1 MLKTILWPAIRLMGR
16 LSYAAKFG
24 LISFLFMVPLVFL
37 SGQVFYASY
46 QSLKKTESELV
57 AVDNIQSMMN
67 VVYTIEDYRNY
78 ASPSIFQQDTRLNSR
93 VKEYRL
99 SIDGQFNK
107 AIEAIENDD
116 LSEQLIA
123 FKKNNFSKLS
133 VDGNARMPTL
143 PDQFKF
149 YQEVIDQLYL
159 VINKYAQSTGLALDS
174 DPEIQQLLIISLA
187 NSPVIRDAAGLG
199 YSASIFAMIEKYL
212 QSMTYDFLNDVFDQ
226 MAAAVPDIQLVTSSL
241 EALGLDSVAEQATNS
256 GNGML
261 DIQMTLDEEII
272 AATSV
277 TMDWVDFEAMAQSK
291 IQALRD
297 LDGMVLP
304 LIGKKLQARLDDQNS
319 HMLVTASVLLTV
331 MAIIIYLYSAFFL
344 SVQYSI
350 ARFFS
355 AAQKI
360 AKGDL
365 TQVIVFAGTDE
376 MGQLR
381 DAFNEMTSEV
391 RGILS
396 TVKDTAENVGEKVAD
411 VETIANNSR
420 KSVNTQML
428 QTEEV
433 ANTITDMSDRAS
445 TVVIMAGEAEQAA
458 LSGADRSQQAGK
470 VVDHV
475 ITDVQQL
482 SEEMS
487 NSMEAVNRLAD
498 NSTNISSIL
507 GTIKGIAEQT
517 NLLALN
523 AAIEAARAGEQGRGF
538 AVVADEVRTLA
549 SRTQGSAEE
558 IEGLIKEVQQ
568 NIQRAV
574 ETMEINRTMVNK
586 TVDSS
591 GQVGEALESIQ
602 GSMQEIQRKTLEIV
616 STASSQQEAAKA
628 LNNNLSVIRGH
639 GEETAKNV
647 EGTVD
652 AVRQTQSLT
661 ESLKQRV
668 ERFKV

>member
-1 MLKTILWPAIRLMGR
+1 MFKKVLWPAIRLMGQ

-24 LISFLFMVPLVFL
+24 LISFLFMVPLVIL

-57 AVDNIQSMMN
+57 AVYNIQEIMA
-67 VVYTIEDYRNY
+67 VVYAIEDFRNH
-78 ASPSIFQQDTRLNSR
+78 AAPLVFQQDAELKARMLDYRGSVDIQFKKAMNKIDNTEL
-93 VKEYRL
+93 KEQLTVFSKNHLSKL
-99 SIDGQFNK
+99 SIDG
-107 AIEAIENDD
+107 D
-116 LSEQLIA
+116 S
-123 FKKNNFSKLS
+123 
-133 VDGNARMPTL
+133 RMPTL
-143 PDQFKF
+143 PDQFNY
-149 YQEVIDQLYL
+149 YQQVIEQLYL

-174 DPEIQQLLIISLA
+174 DPEVQQLMLITLS
-187 NSPVIRDAAGLG
+187 NSPVIRNAAGVG
-199 YSASIFAMIEKYL
+199 YAAGIFAMIEKYL
-212 QSMTYDFLNDVFDQ
+212 QSMTYDLMNDVFDQ
-226 MAAAVPDIQLVTSSL
+226 MSGVGPDIQLITSSL
-241 EALGLDSVAEQATNS
+241 ESLGLVTIAQQAKIAGT
-256 GNGML
+256 GMT
-261 DIQMTLDEEII
+261 DIQMTIDEEVI
-272 AATSV
+272 AATNINM
-277 TMDWVDFEAMAQSK
+277 TWLEFEAFSQPK
-291 IQALRD
+291 IEALKS
-297 LDGMVLP
+297 LDNTLFP
-304 LIGKKLQARLDDQNS
+304 LIAKKLQTRLDEQNS
-319 HMLVTASVLLTV
+319 HMVTTAISILAVLLV
-331 MAIIIYLYSAFFL
+331 IIYLYSAFFL

-350 ARFFS
+350 ARFYA

-365 TQVIVFAGTDE
+365 TQVISFDGKDE

-396 TVKDTAENVGEKVAD
+396 VVKETADNVGEKVSD
-411 VETIANNSR
+411 VEVIANSSR
-420 KSVNTQML
+420 ESVNTQMV

-433 ANTITDMSDRAS
+433 ANTITDMSERAHMVM
-445 TVVIMAGEAEQAA
+445 TMAGEAEKSA
-458 LSGADRSQQAGK
+458 LSGADRSTQAGK
-470 VVDHV
+470 VVLNV
-475 ITDVQQL
+475 ITDVKQL

-487 NSMEAVNRLAD
+487 HSMEAVNRLAD

-558 IEGLIKEVQQ
+558 IDALIKEVQQ

-574 ETMEINRTMVNK
+574 DTMEVNRTMVNK

-591 GQVGEALESIQ
+591 GLVGEALESIQ
-602 GSMQEIQRKTLEIV
+602 ISMKDIQSKTLEIV
-616 STASSQQEAAKA
+616 SSSSNQQEAAKA
-628 LNNNLSVIRGH
+628 LDNNLLVIREQG
-639 GEETAKNV
+639 GETVQNV
-647 EGTVD
+647 EGTVK
-652 AVRQTQSLT
+652 AVRQTQALT
-661 ESLKQRV
+661 ESLKERV

>member
-1 MLKTILWPAIRLMGR
+1 MFKKVLWPAIRLMGQ

-24 LISFLFMVPLVFL
+24 LISFLFMVPLVIL

-57 AVDNIQSMMN
+57 AVYNIQEIMA
-67 VVYTIEDYRNY
+67 VVYAIEDFRNH
-78 ASPSIFQQDTRLNSR
+78 AAPLVFQQDAELKARMLDYRGSVDIQFKKAMNKIDNTEL
-93 VKEYRL
+93 KEQLTVFSKNHLSKL
-99 SIDGQFNK
+99 SIDG
-107 AIEAIENDD
+107 D
-116 LSEQLIA
+116 S
-123 FKKNNFSKLS
+123 
-133 VDGNARMPTL
+133 RMPTL
-143 PDQFKF
+143 PDQFNY
-149 YQEVIDQLYL
+149 YQQVIEQLYL

-174 DPEIQQLLIISLA
+174 DPEVQQLMLITLS
-187 NSPVIRDAAGLG
+187 NSPVIRNAAGVG
-199 YSASIFAMIEKYL
+199 YAAGIFAMIEKYL
-212 QSMTYDFLNDVFDQ
+212 QSMTYDLMNDVFDQ
-226 MAAAVPDIQLVTSSL
+226 MSGVGPDIQLITSSL
-241 EALGLDSVAEQATNS
+241 ESLGLVTIAEQAKIA
-256 GNGML
+256 GAGMT
-261 DIQMTLDEEII
+261 DIQMTIDEEVI
-272 AATSV
+272 AATNINM
-277 TMDWVDFEAMAQSK
+277 TWLEFEAFSQPK
-291 IQALRD
+291 IEALKS
-297 LDGMVLP
+297 LDNTLFP
-304 LIGKKLQARLDDQNS
+304 LIAKKLQTRLDEQNS
-319 HMLVTASVLLTV
+319 HMVTTAISILAVLLV
-331 MAIIIYLYSAFFL
+331 IIYLYSAFFL

-350 ARFFS
+350 ARFYA

-365 TQVIVFAGTDE
+365 TQVISFDGKDE

-396 TVKDTAENVGEKVAD
+396 VVKETADNVGEKVSD
-411 VETIANNSR
+411 VEVIANSSR
-420 KSVNTQML
+420 ESVNTQMV

-433 ANTITDMSDRAS
+433 ANTITDMSERAHMVM
-445 TVVIMAGEAEQAA
+445 TMAGEAEKSA
-458 LSGADRSQQAGK
+458 LSGADRSTQAGK
-470 VVDHV
+470 VVLNV
-475 ITDVQQL
+475 ITDVKQL

-487 NSMEAVNRLAD
+487 HSMEAVNRLAD

-558 IEGLIKEVQQ
+558 IDALIKEVQQ

-574 ETMEINRTMVNK
+574 DTMEVNRTMVNK

-591 GQVGEALESIQ
+591 GLVGEALESIQ
-602 GSMQEIQRKTLEIV
+602 ISMKDIQSKTLEIV
-616 STASSQQEAAKA
+616 SSSSNQQEAAKA
-628 LNNNLSVIRGH
+628 LDNNLLVIREQG
-639 GEETAKNV
+639 GETVQNV
-647 EGTVD
+647 EGTVK
-652 AVRQTQSLT
+652 AVRQTQALT
-661 ESLKQRV
+661 ESLKERV

>member
-1 MLKTILWPAIRLMGR
+1 MFKKVLWPAIRLMGQ

-24 LISFLFMVPLVFL
+24 LISFLFMVPLVIL

-57 AVDNIQSMMN
+57 AVYNIQEIMA
-67 VVYTIEDYRNY
+67 VVYAIEDFRNH
-78 ASPSIFQQDTRLNSR
+78 AAPLVFQQDAELKARMLDYRGSVDIQFKKAMNKIDNTEL
-93 VKEYRL
+93 KEQLTVFSKNHLSKL
-99 SIDGQFNK
+99 SIDG
-107 AIEAIENDD
+107 D
-116 LSEQLIA
+116 S
-123 FKKNNFSKLS
+123 
-133 VDGNARMPTL
+133 RMPTL
-143 PDQFKF
+143 PDQFNY
-149 YQEVIDQLYL
+149 YQQVIEQLYL

-174 DPEIQQLLIISLA
+174 DPEVQQLMLITLSY
-187 NSPVIRDAAGLG
+187 SPVIRNAAGVG
-199 YSASIFAMIEKYL
+199 YAAGIFAMIEKYL
-212 QSMTYDFLNDVFDQ
+212 QSMTYDLMNDVFDQ
-226 MAAAVPDIQLVTSSL
+226 MSGVGPDIQLITSSL
-241 EALGLDSVAEQATNS
+241 ESLGLVTIAQQAKIA
-256 GNGML
+256 GAGMT
-261 DIQMTLDEEII
+261 DIQMTIDEEVI
-272 AATSV
+272 AATNINM
-277 TMDWVDFEAMAQSK
+277 TWLEFEAFSQPK
-291 IQALRD
+291 IEALKS
-297 LDGMVLP
+297 LDNTLFP
-304 LIGKKLQARLDDQNS
+304 LIAKKLQTRLDEQNS
-319 HMLVTASVLLTV
+319 HMVTTAISILAVLLV
-331 MAIIIYLYSAFFL
+331 IIYLYSAFFL

-350 ARFFS
+350 ARFYA

-365 TQVIVFAGTDE
+365 TQVISFDGKDE

-396 TVKDTAENVGEKVAD
+396 VVKETADNVGEKVSD
-411 VETIANNSR
+411 VEVIANSSR
-420 KSVNTQML
+420 ESVNTQMV

-433 ANTITDMSDRAS
+433 ANTITDMSERAHMVM
-445 TVVIMAGEAEQAA
+445 TMAGEAEKSA
-458 LSGADRSQQAGK
+458 LSGADRSTQAGK
-470 VVDHV
+470 VVLNV
-475 ITDVQQL
+475 ITDVKQL

-487 NSMEAVNRLAD
+487 HSMEAVNRLAD

-558 IEGLIKEVQQ
+558 IDALIKEVQQ

-574 ETMEINRTMVNK
+574 DTMEVNRTMVNK

-591 GQVGEALESIQ
+591 GLVGEALESIQ
-602 GSMQEIQRKTLEIV
+602 ISMKDIQSKTLEIV
-616 STASSQQEAAKA
+616 SSSSNQQEAAKA
-628 LNNNLSVIRGH
+628 LDNNLLVIREQG
-639 GEETAKNV
+639 GETVQNV
-647 EGTVD
+647 EGTVK
-652 AVRQTQSLT
+652 AVRQTQALT
-661 ESLKQRV
+661 ESLKERV

>member
-1 MLKTILWPAIRLMGR
+1 MLKTILWPAIRLMGQ

-46 QSLKKTESELV
+46 QSLQKTESELV
-57 AVDNIQSMMN
+57 AVYNIQSIMN
-67 VVYTIEDYRNY
+67 VVYSLEDYRNY
-78 ASPSIFQQDTRLNSR
+78 ASPLVFQRDTTLNSR
-93 VKEYRL
+93 MLGYRTNV
-99 SIDGQFNK
+99 DDQFNK
-107 AIEAIENDD
+107 AIKDIDNKD
-116 LSEQLIA
+116 LKEQLVV
-123 FKKNNFSKLS
+123 FKQGNFSLLS
-133 VDGNARMPTL
+133 VDGSARMPTL
-143 PDQFKF
+143 PAQFTF
-149 YQEVIDQLYL
+149 YQQIIDQLYL
-159 VINKYAQSTGLALDS
+159 IINKYAQSTGLALDS

-187 NSPVIRDAAGLG
+187 NSPVIRNAAGIG
-199 YSASIFAMIEKYL
+199 YSAGIFAMIEKYL
-212 QSMTYDFLNDVFDQ
+212 KSLTYDLLNDVYDSIS
-226 MAAAVPDIQLVTSSL
+226 AVESDIKLISSSL
-241 EALGLDSVAEQATNS
+241 EALGLDTTAEQAKTS
-256 GNGML
+256 GKGVF
-261 DIQMTLDEEII
+261 DIQAVLDEEVI
-272 AATSV
+272 ATSRV
-277 TMDWVDFEAMAQSK
+277 TMHWIDFGIIAQSK

-297 LDGMVLP
+297 LDGMVLS
-304 LIGKKLQARLDDQNS
+304 LIAVKLQARLDDQNS

-331 MAIIIYLYSAFFL
+331 MTIIIYLYSAFFL

-360 AKGDL
+360 AMGDL
-365 TQVIVFAGTDE
+365 TQIINFDSKDE

-396 TVKDTAENVGEKVAD
+396 TVKDTAENVGEKVSD
-411 VETIANNSR
+411 VETFANNSR
-420 KSVNTQML
+420 ESVNTQMSEI
-428 QTEEV
+428 EEV
-433 ANTITDMSDRAS
+433 ANTIINMSERAS
-445 TVVIMAGEAEQAA
+445 TVVIMAGEAEEAA
-458 LSGADRSQQAGK
+458 LSGADRSQEARK

-475 ITDVQQL
+475 LTDVQQL
-482 SEEMS
+482 SKEMS

-574 ETMEINRTMVNK
+574 ETMEINGTMVSK

-591 GQVGEALESIQ
+591 AQVGEALESIH
-602 GSMQEIQRKTLEIV
+602 GSMQEIQRKTLDIV

-628 LNNNLSVIRGH
+628 LNNNLSTIRVH
-639 GEETAKNV
+639 GEETVRNV
-647 EGTVD
+647 ENTVD

-661 ESLKQRV
+661 ESLTQRV

>member
-1 MLKTILWPAIRLMGR
+1 MLKTIFWPAIRLMGR

-46 QSLKKTESELV
+46 QSLQKTESELV
-57 AVDNIQSMMN
+57 AVYNIQSIMN
-67 VVYTIEDYRNY
+67 VVYSLEDYRNY
-78 ASPSIFQQDTRLNSR
+78 ASPLVFQRESTLNSR
-93 VKEYRL
+93 MLNYRT
-99 SIDGQFNK
+99 SVDDEFNK
-107 AIEAIENDD
+107 AIKDIDNKD
-116 LSEQLIA
+116 LREQLVV
-123 FKKNNFSKLS
+123 FKQGNFSLLS
-133 VDGNARMPTL
+133 VDGSARMPTL
-143 PDQFKF
+143 PAQVTY
-149 YQEVIDQLYL
+149 YQQIIDQLYL
-159 VINKYAQSTGLALDS
+159 IINKYAQSTGLALDS

-187 NSPVIRDAAGLG
+187 NSPVIRNAAGIA
-199 YSASIFAMIEKYL
+199 YSAGIFAMIEKYL
-212 QSMTYDFLNDVFDQ
+212 KSKTYDLLNDVYDSIS
-226 MAAAVPDIQLVTSSL
+226 AVESDIKLISSSL
-241 EALGLDSVAEQATNS
+241 EALGLDTIAEQAKTS
-256 GNGML
+256 GKGVF
-261 DIQMTLDEEII
+261 DIQAVLDEEVI
-272 AATSV
+272 ATSRV
-277 TMDWVDFEAMAQSK
+277 TMNWIDFGVIAQPK

-304 LIGKKLQARLDDQNS
+304 LIAVKLQARLDEQNS
-319 HMLVTASVLLTV
+319 HMLMIASALLAV
-331 MAIIIYLYSAFFL
+331 MTIIIYLYIAFFL

-365 TQVIVFAGTDE
+365 TQIINFDGKDE

-396 TVKDTAENVGEKVAD
+396 TVKDTAENVGEKVSD

-420 KSVNTQML
+420 KSVNTQMSE
-428 QTEEV
+428 TEEV
-433 ANTITDMSDRAS
+433 ANTIINMSERAS
-445 TVVIMAGEAEQAA
+445 TVVIMAGEAEEAA
-458 LSGADRSQQAGK
+458 LSGADRSQQARK

-482 SEEMS
+482 SKEMS

-591 GQVGEALESIQ
+591 AQVSEALESIQ
-602 GSMQEIQRKTLEIV
+602 GSMQEIQRKTLDIV

-628 LNNNLSVIRGH
+628 LNNNLSTIRVH
-639 GEETAKNV
+639 GEETVRNV
-647 EGTVD
+647 AETVD

-661 ESLKQRV
+661 ESLTQRV

>member
-1 MLKTILWPAIRLMGR
+1 MLKKILWPAIRLMGQ

-46 QSLKKTESELV
+46 QSLQKTESELL
-57 AVDNIQSMMN
+57 AVHNIQDIMN
-67 VVYTIEDYRNY
+67 IVYSLEDYRNY
-78 ASPSIFQQDTRLNSR
+78 SSPLIFQKDSTLNSR
-93 VKEYRL
+93 MLDYRSKVDEQFEKAIKAIDSDEL
-99 SIDGQFNK
+99 RQQLVVFKKDNFNKLTIDG
-107 AIEAIENDD
+107 D
-116 LSEQLIA
+116 S
-123 FKKNNFSKLS
+123 
-133 VDGNARMPTL
+133 RMPTL
-143 PDQFKF
+143 FDQFKF
-149 YQEVIDQLYL
+149 YQQVIDQLYL

-174 DPEIQQLLIISLA
+174 DPEIQQLLIISLT
-187 NSPVIRDAAGLG
+187 NSPVIRNAAGLG
-199 YSASIFAMIEKYL
+199 YSANIFAMIEQYL
-212 QSMTYDFLNDVFDQ
+212 RAMTYDLLNDVFDN
-226 MAAAVPDIQLVTSSL
+226 MSAVKPDIQLIASSL
-241 EALGLDSVAEQATNS
+241 EALGLSAIAEQAKIS

-261 DIQMTLDEEII
+261 DIQTILDEEVI

-277 TMDWVDFEAMAQSK
+277 TMNWIDFEKTAKPK

-297 LDGMVLP
+297 LDGFVLP
-304 LIGKKLQARLDDQNS
+304 LIGEKLETRLVDQSS
-319 HMLVTASVLLTV
+319 HMLMTASVLLTV
-331 MAIIIYLYSAFFL
+331 MTIIIYLYSAFFL

-360 AKGDL
+360 AQGDL
-365 TQVIVFAGTDE
+365 TQVITFDGKDE

-396 TVKDTAENVGEKVAD
+396 TVKDTAENVGEKVSD
-411 VETIANNSR
+411 VERIANSSR
-420 KSVNTQML
+420 ESVNTQMS

-433 ANTITDMSDRAS
+433 ANTITDMSERAS
-445 TVVIMAGEAEQAA
+445 TVVAMAGQAEEAA
-458 LSGADRSQQAGK
+458 LSGAERSEQAGK
-470 VVDHV
+470 VVHNV
-475 ITDVQQL
+475 ISDVQHL

-628 LNNNLSVIRGH
+628 LNNNLLVIREH
-639 GEETAKNV
+639 GEDTVKNV

-661 ESLKQRV
+661 ESLTQRV

>member
-46 QSLKKTESELV
+46 QSLKKTESEMI
-57 AVDNIQSMMN
+57 AVHNIHKVMD
-67 VVYTIEDYRNY
+67 VVYAIEDFRNH
-78 ASPSIFQQDTRLNSR
+78 AAPLVFQVDSELKSR
-93 VKEYRL
+93 MDEYRSNIDKQFKKALNEIDNEEL
-99 SIDGQFNK
+99 SN
-107 AIEAIENDD
+107 
-116 LSEQLIA
+116 QLLA

-133 VDGNARMPTL
+133 IDGDSRTPTL
-143 PDQFKF
+143 PDQFNF
-149 YQEVIDQLYL
+149 YQQVIDQLYL
-159 VINKYAQSTGLALDS
+159 VLNQYAQSTGLALDS
-174 DPEIQQLLIISLA
+174 DPEIQQLMLITLTNAPI
-187 NSPVIRDAAGLG
+187 IRDVTGLG
-199 YSASIFAMIEKYL
+199 YAAGIFAMVEKYL
-212 QSMTYDFLNDVFDQ
+212 QSMTYDFLNDVYDQ
-226 MAAAVPDIQLVTSSL
+226 IVAVEPDVQLVKTSL
-241 EALGLDSVAEQATNS
+241 EGLGLLAVAEQAALS
-256 GNGML
+256 GKGMI
-261 DIQMTLDEEII
+261 DIQVTLDEEVI
-272 AATSV
+272 AATNLNM
-277 TMDWVDFEAMAQSK
+277 TWTQFETFSQPKIKAQ
-291 IQALRD
+291 RE
-297 LDGMVLP
+297 LDNMILP
-304 LIGKKLQARLDDQNS
+304 LIAKKLQKRLDDQTS
-319 HMLVTASVLLTV
+319 HMFTTAAVLLTV
-331 MAIIIYLYSAFFL
+331 MSIIIYLYSAFFL

-360 AKGDL
+360 AQGDL
-365 TQVIVFAGTDE
+365 TQTINFDGKDE

-396 TVKDTAENVGEKVAD
+396 TVKDTAENVGEKVSD
-411 VETIANNSR
+411 VETIANSSR
-420 KSVNTQML
+420 QAVNTQMA

-433 ANTITDMSDRAS
+433 ANTITDMSERAI
-445 TVVIMAGEAEQAA
+445 TVVSMAGDAEQAA
-458 LSGADRSQQAGK
+458 LSGAERSTQAGE
-470 VVDHV
+470 VVNHV
-475 ITDVQQL
+475 ITDVQHL

-574 ETMEINRTMVNK
+574 DTMEVNRTMVDK

-602 GSMQEIQRKTLEIV
+602 GSMREIQNKTLEIV
-616 STASSQQEAAKA
+616 SMASNQQEAAKA
-628 LNNNLSVIRGH
+628 LDSNLSVIREH
-639 GEETAKNV
+639 GEETVKNV
-647 EGTVD
+647 EGTVN

-661 ESLKQRV
+661 ESLTQRV

>member
-1 MLKTILWPAIRLMGR
+1 MI
-16 LSYAAKFG
+16 
-24 LISFLFMVPLVFL
+24 
-37 SGQVFYASY
+37 
-46 QSLKKTESELV
+46 
-57 AVDNIQSMMN
+57 
-67 VVYTIEDYRNY
+67 
-78 ASPSIFQQDTRLNSR
+78 
-93 VKEYRL
+93 
-99 SIDGQFNK
+99 
-107 AIEAIENDD
+107 
-116 LSEQLIA
+116 
-123 FKKNNFSKLS
+123 
-133 VDGNARMPTL
+133 
-143 PDQFKF
+143 
-149 YQEVIDQLYL
+149 
-159 VINKYAQSTGLALDS
+159 
-174 DPEIQQLLIISLA
+174 EIQ
-187 NSPVIRDAAGLG
+187 
-199 YSASIFAMIEKYL
+199 
-212 QSMTYDFLNDVFDQ
+212 T
-226 MAAAVPDIQLVTSSL
+226 
-241 EALGLDSVAEQATNS
+241 
-256 GNGML
+256 
-261 DIQMTLDEEII
+261 TLDDEVI

-277 TMDWVDFEAMAQSK
+277 TMAWIDFETIAQPK

-297 LDGMVLP
+297 LDSMILP
-304 LIGKKLQARLDDQNS
+304 LIGEKLQARLDDQSS
-319 HMLVTASVLLTV
+319 HMLLTASVLLTV
-331 MAIIIYLYSAFFL
+331 MTIIIYLYSAFFL

-360 AKGDL
+360 AEGDL
-365 TQVIVFAGTDE
+365 TQVITFAGKDE

-396 TVKDTAENVGEKVAD
+396 TVKDTAENVGNKVSD
-411 VETIANNSR
+411 VEAIANSSR
-420 KSVNTQML
+420 QSVNTQMAE
-428 QTEEV
+428 TEEV
-433 ANTITDMSDRAS
+433 ANTIIDLSERAS
-445 TVVIMAGEAEQAA
+445 TVVIMAGEAEKSA
-458 LSGADRSQQAGK
+458 LSGAERSTQASN
-470 VVDHV
+470 VVLNV

-549 SRTQGSAEE
+549 SRTQGSAAE

-574 ETMEINRTMVNK
+574 DTMEINRTMVNK

-591 GQVGEALESIQ
+591 GQVGEALESIK
-602 GSMQEIQRKTLEIV
+602 GSMQEIQRKTLDIV

-639 GEETAKNV
+639 GEETVNNV
-647 EGTVD
+647 EGTLD

-661 ESLKQRV
+661 ESLTQRV

>member
-46 QSLKKTESELV
+46 QSLKKTESEMI
-57 AVDNIQSMMN
+57 AAHNIQQVMSI
-67 VVYTIEDYRNY
+67 VYALEDFRNH
-78 ASPSIFQQDTRLNSR
+78 AAPLVFQQDSQLNSR
-93 VKEYRL
+93 MLDYRSEVDSKYAKAL
-99 SIDGQFNK
+99 DAID
-107 AIEAIENDD
+107 NDD
-116 LSEQLIA
+116 LTEQLQA

-133 VDGNARMPTL
+133 VDGDSRTPTL
-143 PDQFKF
+143 PDQFNF
-149 YQEVIDQLYL
+149 YQQVIDQLYL
-159 VINKYAQSTGLALDS
+159 VINTYAQSTGLALDS
-174 DPEIQQLLIISLA
+174 DPEIQQLMLITLA
-187 NSPVIRDAAGLG
+187 NSPVIRDAASLG
-199 YSASIFAMIEKYL
+199 YTAGIFAMIEKYL
-212 QSMTYDFLNDVFDQ
+212 QSMTYDLLNDVYDR
-226 MAAAVPDIQLVTSSL
+226 MVAVETDVQLVTSSL
-241 EALGLDSVAEQATNS
+241 EGLGLNSIAEQAKVS
-256 GNGML
+256 GKGMV
-261 DIQMTLDEEII
+261 DIQITLDEEVV
-272 AATSV
+272 AATNL
-277 TMDWVDFEAMAQSK
+277 TMTWTEFETYSMPRIK
-291 IQALRD
+291 ALRE
-297 LDGMVLP
+297 LDSLILP
-304 LIGKKLQARLDDQNS
+304 LIAQKLQARLDDQRS
-319 HMLVTASVLLTV
+319 HMFTTATVLLTV
-331 MAIIIYLYSAFFL
+331 MSIIIYLYSAFFL

-360 AKGDL
+360 AQGDL
-365 TQVIVFAGTDE
+365 TQRINFDGKDE

-396 TVKDTAENVGEKVAD
+396 TVKDTAENVGEKVSD
-411 VETIANNSR
+411 VETIANSSR
-420 KSVNTQML
+420 QAVNTQMA

-433 ANTITDMSDRAS
+433 ANTITDMSERAI
-445 TVVIMAGEAEQAA
+445 TVVSMAGDAEQAA
-458 LSGADRSQQAGK
+458 LSGADRSTQAGE
-470 VVDHV
+470 VVNNV
-475 ITDVQQL
+475 ISDVQHL

-574 ETMEINRTMVNK
+574 DTMEVNRTMVDK

-602 GSMQEIQRKTLEIV
+602 GSMREIQSKTLEIV
-616 STASSQQEAAKA
+616 STASNQQEAAKA
-628 LNNNLSVIRGH
+628 LDNNLSVIREH
-639 GEETAKNV
+639 GEETVQNV

-661 ESLKQRV
+661 ESLTQRV

>member
-1 MLKTILWPAIRLMGR
+1 MLKTVLWPAIRLMGR

-46 QSLKKTESELV
+46 QSLKKTESELI
-57 AVDNIQSMMN
+57 AVHNIQQVMTI
-67 VVYTIEDYRNY
+67 VYAIEDYRNH
-78 ASPSIFQQDTRLNSR
+78 AAPLVFQVDSELNSR
-93 VKEYRL
+93 MLDYR
-99 SIDGQFNK
+99 SAIDSKYSK
-107 AIEAIENDD
+107 ALEEIDNDS
-116 LSEQLIA
+116 LTQQLIS

-133 VDGNARMPTL
+133 IDGDSRTPTM
-143 PDQFKF
+143 PDQFNF
-149 YQEVIDQLYL
+149 YQQVIDQLYL
-159 VINKYAQSTGLALDS
+159 VINQYAQSTGLALDS
-174 DPEIQQLLIISLA
+174 DPEIQQLMLITLSNA
-187 NSPVIRDAAGLG
+187 PVIRDAAGFG
-199 YSASIFAMIEKYL
+199 YAAGIYAMIEKYL
-212 QSMTYDFLNDVFDQ
+212 QSMTYDFLNDVYDR
-226 MAAAVPDIQLVTSSL
+226 MAAVETDIQLVTSSL
-241 EALGLDSVAEQATNS
+241 ETLGLNEIADQAKIS
-256 GNGML
+256 GRGMV
-261 DIQMTLDEEII
+261 DIQITLDEEVI
-272 AATSV
+272 AATNLNMTWTEFETYS
-277 TMDWVDFEAMAQSK
+277 MPKIKSLREVDN
-291 IQALRD
+291 
-297 LDGMVLP
+297 MVLP
-304 LIGKKLQARLDDQNS
+304 LIAKKLQARLDDQSS
-319 HMLVTASVLLTV
+319 HMFTTAGVLLTV
-331 MAIIIYLYSAFFL
+331 MMIIVYLYSAFFL

-360 AKGDL
+360 AQGDL
-365 TQVIVFAGTDE
+365 TQRINFDGKDE

-396 TVKDTAENVGEKVAD
+396 TVKDTAENVGEKVSD
-411 VETIANNSR
+411 VETIANSSR
-420 KSVNTQML
+420 QAVNTQMT

-433 ANTITDMSDRAS
+433 ANTISDMSERAI
-445 TVVIMAGEAEQAA
+445 TVVSMAGEAEQAA
-458 LSGADRSQQAGK
+458 LSGADRSTQAGE
-470 VVDHV
+470 VVLNV
-475 ITDVQQL
+475 ISDVQHL
-482 SEEMS
+482 SDEMS

-574 ETMEINRTMVNK
+574 DTMEVNRTMVDK

-591 GQVGEALESIQ
+591 SQVGEALESIQ
-602 GSMQEIQRKTLEIV
+602 GSMHEIQSKTLEIV
-616 STASSQQEAAKA
+616 STASNQQEAAKA
-628 LNNNLSVIRGH
+628 LDNNLSVIREH
-639 GEETAKNV
+639 GEETVHNV
-647 EGTVD
+647 EGTVN

-661 ESLKQRV
+661 ESLTQRV

>member
-1 MLKTILWPAIRLMGR
+1 MLKTILWPAIRLMGQ

-46 QSLKKTESELV
+46 QSLKKTQDELI
-57 AVDNIQSMMN
+57 AVENIKHVMG
-67 VVYTIEDYRNY
+67 VVYAIEDYRNH
-78 ASPSIFQQDTRLNSR
+78 ASPLIFQSDSDLKELVITYRKTIDKKFLNIIENIDHDDL
-93 VKEYRL
+93 VIQLTEFKENNFDRL
-99 SIDGQFNK
+99 SIDG
-107 AIEAIENDD
+107 E
-116 LSEQLIA
+116 
-123 FKKNNFSKLS
+123 
-133 VDGNARMPTL
+133 ARMPTL
-143 PDQFKF
+143 IDQFNY
-149 YQEVIDQLYL
+149 YQAVIDKLYL
-159 VINKYAQSTGLALDS
+159 IINKYAQSTGVALDS
-174 DPEIQQLLIISLA
+174 DPEIQQLMIIGLTK
-187 NSPVIRDAAGLG
+187 SPMVRNVAGLG
-199 YSASIFAMIEKYL
+199 QAAGIFAMIEKYL
-212 QSMTYDFLNDVFDQ
+212 QSLTYDLMNDVYEE
-226 MAAAVPDIQLVTSSL
+226 MLSVETSINLIAASF
-241 EALGLDSVAEQATNS
+241 EELGLLSLAEQAKNS
-256 GNGML
+256 GKGFVEIQNKL
-261 DIQMTLDEEII
+261 DDEVIAAVNVEMPWTEFDQFAQPKILALTTLD
-272 AATSV
+272 
-277 TMDWVDFEAMAQSK
+277 QS
-291 IQALRD
+291 IF
-297 LDGMVLP
+297 P
-304 LIGKKLQARLDDQNS
+304 LIAQKLQFRLDDQRS
-319 HMLVTASVLLTV
+319 HMLTTASVLLTV
-331 MAIIIYLYSAFFL
+331 MIIIIYLYSAFFL

-365 TQVIVFAGTDE
+365 TQVISFDGKDE

-396 TVKDTAENVGEKVAD
+396 TVKDTAVNVGEKVSD
-411 VETIANNSR
+411 VETIANSSR
-420 KSVNTQML
+420 DAASAQVI

-433 ANTITDMSDRAS
+433 ANIITDMSERAI
-445 TVVIMAGEAEQAA
+445 TVVTMAEEAEQAA
-458 LSGADRSQQAGK
+458 VSGGERSTQARK
-470 VVDHV
+470 VVNDV

-482 SEEMS
+482 SDEMS

-498 NSTNISSIL
+498 NSSNISSIL

-558 IEGLIKEVQQ
+558 IDSLIKEVQQ

-574 ETMEINRTMVNK
+574 ETMEINRTMVDK

-591 GQVGEALESIQ
+591 GHVGEALESIQ
-602 GSMQEIQRKTLEIV
+602 GSMQEIQTKTLEIV
-616 STASSQQEAAKA
+616 STASSQQETAKA
-628 LNNNLSVIRGH
+628 LDSNLSVIRDN
-639 GEETAKNV
+639 GEETVQNV
-647 EGTVD
+647 EDTVN

-661 ESLKQRV
+661 ESLTRRV
-668 ERFKV
+668 ERFTV

>member
-1 MLKTILWPAIRLMGR
+1 MFKKVLWPAIRLMGQ

-24 LISFLFMVPLVFL
+24 LISFLFMVPLVIL

-57 AVDNIQSMMN
+57 AVYNIQEIMA
-67 VVYTIEDYRNY
+67 VVYAIEDFRNH
-78 ASPSIFQQDTRLNSR
+78 AAPLIFQQDAELKARMLDYRGSVDIQFKKAMNKIDNTEL
-93 VKEYRL
+93 KEQLTVFSKNHLSKL
-99 SIDGQFNK
+99 SIDG
-107 AIEAIENDD
+107 D
-116 LSEQLIA
+116 S
-123 FKKNNFSKLS
+123 
-133 VDGNARMPTL
+133 RMPTL
-143 PDQFKF
+143 PDQFNY
-149 YQEVIDQLYL
+149 YQQVIEQLYL

-174 DPEIQQLLIISLA
+174 DPEVQQLMLITLS
-187 NSPVIRDAAGLG
+187 NSPVIRNAAGVG
-199 YSASIFAMIEKYL
+199 YAAGIFAMIEKYL
-212 QSMTYDFLNDVFDQ
+212 QSMTYDLMNDVFDQ
-226 MAAAVPDIQLVTSSL
+226 MSGVGPDIQLITSSL
-241 EALGLDSVAEQATNS
+241 ESLGLVTIAEQAKIAGT
-256 GNGML
+256 GMT
-261 DIQMTLDEEII
+261 DIQMTIDEEVI
-272 AATSV
+272 AATNINM
-277 TMDWVDFEAMAQSK
+277 TWLEFEAFSQPK
-291 IQALRD
+291 IEALKS
-297 LDGMVLP
+297 LDNTLFP
-304 LIGKKLQARLDDQNS
+304 LIAKKLQTRLDEQNS
-319 HMLVTASVLLTV
+319 HMVTTAISILAVLLV
-331 MAIIIYLYSAFFL
+331 IIYLYSAFFL

-350 ARFFS
+350 ARFYA

-365 TQVIVFAGTDE
+365 TQVISFDGKDE

-396 TVKDTAENVGEKVAD
+396 VVKETADNVGEKVSD
-411 VETIANNSR
+411 VEVIANSSR
-420 KSVNTQML
+420 ESVNTQMV

-433 ANTITDMSDRAS
+433 ANTITDMSERAHMVM
-445 TVVIMAGEAEQAA
+445 TMAGEAEKSA
-458 LSGADRSQQAGK
+458 LSGADRSTQAGK
-470 VVDHV
+470 VVLNV
-475 ITDVQQL
+475 ITDVKQL

-487 NSMEAVNRLAD
+487 HSMEAVNRLAD

-558 IEGLIKEVQQ
+558 IDALIKEVQQ

-574 ETMEINRTMVNK
+574 DTMEVNRTMVNK

-591 GQVGEALESIQ
+591 GLVGEALESIQ
-602 GSMQEIQRKTLEIV
+602 ISMKDIQSKTLEIV
-616 STASSQQEAAKA
+616 SSSSNQQEAAKA
-628 LNNNLSVIRGH
+628 LDNNLLVIREQG
-639 GEETAKNV
+639 GETVQNV
-647 EGTVD
+647 EGTVK
-652 AVRQTQSLT
+652 AVRQTQALT
-661 ESLKQRV
+661 ESLKERV

>member
-1 MLKTILWPAIRLMGR
+1 
-16 LSYAAKFG
+16 
-24 LISFLFMVPLVFL
+24 VPLVFL

-46 QSLKKTESELV
+46 QSLQKTESELL
-57 AVDNIQSMMN
+57 AVHNIQNIMN
-67 VVYTIEDYRNY
+67 VVYALEDYRNY
-78 ASPSIFQQDTRLNSR
+78 TSPLVFQKDSTLNSR
-93 VKEYRL
+93 MLDYRTNV
-99 SIDGQFNK
+99 DDQFNK
-107 AIEAIENDD
+107 AIKAIDNDD
-116 LSEQLIA
+116 LKVQLTV
-123 FKKNNFSKLS
+123 FKKENFSKLTI
-133 VDGNARMPTL
+133 DGDARTPTL

-149 YQEVIDQLYL
+149 YQQVIDELYL
-159 VINKYAQSTGLALDS
+159 VVNKYAQSTGLALDS
-174 DPEIQQLLIISLA
+174 DPAIQQLLIISLA
-187 NSPVIRDAAGLG
+187 NSPVIRNAAGLG
-199 YSASIFAMIEKYL
+199 LTAGVYAMIEKYL
-212 QSMTYDFLNDVFDQ
+212 QSMTYDLLNDVFDS
-226 MAAAVPDIQLVTSSL
+226 MAAVESDIQLVTSSL
-241 EALGLDSVAEQATNS
+241 EALGLDAIATQAKKS
-256 GNGML
+256 GNGMIA
-261 DIQMTLDEEII
+261 IQTTLDDEVI

-277 TMDWVDFEAMAQSK
+277 TMVWIDFEAIAQPK

-297 LDGMVLP
+297 LDSMILP
-304 LIGKKLQARLDDQNS
+304 LIGEKLQARLDDQSS
-319 HMLVTASVLLTV
+319 HMLLTASVLLTV
-331 MAIIIYLYSAFFL
+331 MTIIIYLYSAFFL

-360 AKGDL
+360 AQGDL
-365 TQVIVFAGTDE
+365 TQVITFAGKDE

-396 TVKDTAENVGEKVAD
+396 TVKDTAENVGNKVSD
-411 VETIANNSR
+411 VEAIANSSR
-420 KSVNTQML
+420 KSVNTQMAE
-428 QTEEV
+428 TEEV
-433 ANTITDMSDRAS
+433 ANTIIDLSERAS
-445 TVVIMAGEAEQAA
+445 TVVIMAGEAEQSA
-458 LSGADRSQQAGK
+458 LSGAERSTQASK
-470 VVDHV
+470 VVLNV

-549 SRTQGSAEE
+549 SRTQGSAAE

-574 ETMEINRTMVNK
+574 DTMEINRTMVNK

-591 GQVGEALESIQ
+591 GQVGEALESIK
-602 GSMQEIQRKTLEIV
+602 GSMQEIQRKTLDIV

-628 LNNNLSVIRGH
+628 LNNNLSVIRVH
-639 GEETAKNV
+639 GEETVNNV
-647 EGTVD
+647 EGTLD

-661 ESLKQRV
+661 ESLTQRV

>member
-1 MLKTILWPAIRLMGR
+1 
-16 LSYAAKFG
+16 
-24 LISFLFMVPLVFL
+24 
-37 SGQVFYASY
+37 
-46 QSLKKTESELV
+46 V

-241 EALGLDSVAEQATNS
+241 EALGLDSVAEQAKNS